1 MKKIETA
8 IIIGRKAFDL
18 SIDARA
24 DIPGIWG
31 RLLAGLLSFTSLIAY
46 NYAIRNG
53 EK

>member
-31 RLLAGLLSFTSLIAY
+31 RLLARLLSFTSLIAY